1 MSSQYRRKLAQGHG
15 ITDFTALG
23 LYKKTQGANIPQYSS
38 STGKLG

>member
-1 MSSQYRRKLAQGHG
+1 MSSQYRRKLAQGF
-15 ITDFTALG
+15 TDFTALG